1 MQDRRPTVFPP
12 DWRRQKRACHFY
24 GRLPQPREGDEGR
37 THVTIPNLISIAR
50 LLLVPLTIWL
60 IVSDDPVTAF
70 WIFVIAGVSDGVDG
84 FLARQFNMRSDLG
97 AYLDPLA
104 DKALLVSIYVTF
116 AVLGDIPVWVTILVV
131 SRDVLIVGAV
141 LLSWVVGQPI
151 EMHPRAVSK
160 ANTVAQIV
168 LAGIVLGDLAFPVD
182 LSVFTRTM
190 VVVVGLLTVASMLVY
205 VVDWLRHMGTGDES
219 AGGGGERAR

>member
-1 MQDRRPTVFPP
+1 MP
-12 DWRRQKRACHFY
+12 ACR
-24 GRLPQPREGDEGR
+24 GPRESDEGR
-37 THVTIPNLISIAR
+37 TPVTIPNFISIAR
-50 LLLVPLTIWL
+50 LLLVPLAIWL

-97 AYLDPLA
+97 GYLDPLA

-116 AVLGDIPVWVTILVV
+116 AILGDIPVWVTILVV
-131 SRDVLIVGAV
+131 SRDVLIVGGV
-141 LLSWVVGQPI
+141 LLAWVVGQPI

-168 LAGIVLGDLAFPVD
+168 LAGIVLGDLAFPID
-182 LSVFTRTM
+182 LAVFRRTM

-219 AGGGGERAR
+219 AGGGGERTR